1 MNKLHKK
8 ILSIGFGCFTSTVS
22 CSTASNLPSEGLPE
36 APQGCLR
43 ASQSCLRRLWDGL
56 FNCFRLCGNPSN
68 PEESLPA
75 YPEENLPAY
84 QKLSPKFTPKVM
96 PKIRS
101 YQEKLASEGLK
112 VERNPASGFGENL
125 DAYSALLAA
134 QKIDAIAP
142 GTRGNVVITIRYS
155 EVCQFA
161 EYLKRELARRRIF
174 IGAPLDEDHFAVIAP
189 LLGYCIILEFVPP
202 YNSPINAC
210 HTSTSNIG
218 AKKKVR
224 ISLPYGTKNYQI
236 ITPLNVKVYYVND
249 CPSRQFPL
257 VNFDHTRR

>member
-1 MNKLHKK
+1 MNELHKK
-8 ILSIGFGCFTSTVS
+8 ILSIGFGCFISAIS

-36 APQGCLR
+36 APQGCF
-43 ASQSCLRRLWDGL
+43 RRLWDGL

-68 PEESLPA
+68 SEESLS
-75 YPEENLPAY
+75 AY

-101 YQEKLASEGLK
+101 YQEKLASEGSK
-112 VERNPASGFGENL
+112 VEWNPASGFGENL

-134 QKIDAIAP
+134 KKIDAIAP

-161 EYLKRELARRRIF
+161 ECLKRELARRRIF

-189 LLGYCIILEFVPP
+189 LLGYCIILEFSPP
-202 YNSPINAC
+202 NSPINAC
-210 HTSTSNIG
+210 PTHTSNIG
-218 AKKKVR
+218 APKKVR

-236 ITPLNVKVYYVND
+236 ITPPNVKVYYVDD
-249 CPSRQFPL
+249 CPFRQFPL